1 MRPGLGDPS
10 GPIWPRTDSNVFLK
24 KEKSKEKKTPMPFI
38 SIAIWTV
45 EEVIQTPLS
54 QCLYLEQSLY
64 TDVSEMG
71 WSLETFP

>member
-1 MRPGLGDPS
+1 
-10 GPIWPRTDSNVFLK
+10 
-24 KEKSKEKKTPMPFI
+24 MPFI